1 MMEAG
6 GAQDGFDAQR
16 RGPRWGTLAV
26 VVALHAL
33 ALAGLVRAFAPD
45 LPARAIERAV
55 ALVSVPVTVT
65 PPPEPEPTPPPDPP
79 DPVVE
84 EGAAAPEAPQAEI
97 PAEPREVAAPVPR
110 IIVAPPISI
119 PTMAASGD
127 SDAAPAGA
135 GEQGTGRGA
144 GGEGAGSG
152 SGRGGSG
159 RGGPAVVQPP
169 VKIAGDIS
177 DARDFPAPPGGRQIR
192 KGQHVIVRMT
202 VGVDG
207 RAHDCQ
213 VVKPSPD
220 PVADRITCRLA
231 EQRFRF
237 RPARDQAGNP
247 VPAPYG
253 WRQDWF

>member
-1 MMEAG
+1 MEAG
-6 GAQDGFDAQR
+6 GAQDGFGAQR

-33 ALAGLVRAFAPD
+33 AIAGLVRAFAPD
-45 LPARAIERAV
+45 LPALAIERAV
-55 ALVSVPVTVT
+55 ALVSVPVTPT
-65 PPPEPEPTPPPDPP
+65 PPPEPEPTPPRDPP

-110 IIVAPPISI
+110 IVVAPPISI

-144 GGEGAGSG
+144 GGEGAGTG

-159 RGGPAVVQPP
+159 RGGAAVVQPP

-207 RAHDCQ
+207 RARDCR
-213 VVKPSPD
+213 VIKPSPD